1 MRLFL
6 ICCAAFLL
14 LTPPLCQAQTAGGI
28 AQNQARS
35 APAVVRVEASPDRG
49 FDYPYYLYAP
59 PELHAEKGEGVKAT
73 ILVVPNNTGKIDDD
87 FSVHDAAARR
97 QAEDLRGLA
106 SELKVALLVP
116 AFPRPKTDWRIY
128 THALDRDSLLTDK
141 KEYRRFDLQVIRMID
156 DARARL
162 RGVGLRAD
170 RRVLML
176 GFSAA
181 GMFTNRFAFLHPD
194 RIKAAAAGSPGGW
207 AIAPVETWEG
217 KPLRY
222 PVGVADFKAV
232 SGRPL
237 DMKAL
242 KRVPL
247 FLFLGGDDTNDSV
260 IYRDSYEKEDEELIF
275 SLFGRTLQARWEFT
289 KTVYGE
295 MLPEATLKLY
305 PKVGHSFSLAIW
317 ADIKA
322 FFLSHLRN

>member
-6 ICCAAFLL
+6 TWGALL
-14 LTPPLCQAQTAGGI
+14 SLFTAPLCNAQSADGV
-28 AQNQARS
+28 ARDQARS
-35 APAVVRVEASPDRG
+35 FTAVVRVGPKSDKG
-49 FDYPYYLYAP
+49 FDYPYYLYVP
-59 PELHAEKGEGVKAT
+59 PELRAARARGAKPT

-97 QAEDLRGLA
+97 QAEDMRGLA
-106 SELKVALLVP
+106 SELKVAVLVP

-128 THALDRDSLLTDK
+128 THALDRDSLLTDR
-141 KEYRRFDLQVIRMID
+141 KEYKRFDLQLVRMID

-162 RGVGLRAD
+162 RGEGLRAD

-194 RIKAAAAGSPGGW
+194 RVKAAAAGSPGGW

-217 KPLRY
+217 KALRY

-305 PKVGHSFSLAIW
+305 PKVGHSFSPAIW

-322 FFLSHLRN
+322 FFLNHLHG